1 MNYVRF
7 IISLHIIVAIFMVIP
22 VHSQTEE
29 EMLID
34 TKKNIKILFLGDSLT
49 AGLGVDQSEAFPA
62 VIERILGD
70 KGYRNITVINAGIS
84 GSTTASAVSRVKW
97 YARMRPDILF
107 LALGAND
114 GLRGLSLKSMEQN
127 LDAAIEIALSSN
139 MKVILASMEIPP
151 NYGAE
156 YTRDFRNV
164 FRSVAKKHNIKLM
177 PYLLK
182 DVGGFGHLNQPDGI
196 HPNADGYQ
204 IVAKNVISYILES
217 LY

>member
-139 MKVILASMEIPP
+139 MKVILAGMEIPP

-196 HPNADGYQ
+196 HPNADGYK

>member
-29 EMLID
+29 SMLIG
-34 TKKNIKILFLGDSLT
+34 TKNNIKILFLGDSLT

-62 VIERILGD
+62 IIESILGD

-84 GSTTASAVSRVKW
+84 GSTTASAVSRLKW
-97 YARMRPDILF
+97 YAKMRPDILF

-114 GLRGLSLKSMEQN
+114 GLRGLSLKAMEQN

-139 MKVILASMEIPP
+139 MKVILAGMEIPP

-164 FRSVAKKHNIKLM
+164 FKSVAKKHNIKLM

-196 HPNADGYQ
+196 HPNADGYK
-204 IVAKNVISYILES
+204 IVAQNVISYILEL